1 LQPLKSPDLSTLVQ
15 LWYFEFIRGDPD
27 QPFDLEYISELLLAA
42 NFMSIEPL
50 LELSGAAFASQIREK
65 NTEQLKEL
73 FHFEGELIPVD
84 EKKIREENPW
94 ALEAPLP

>member
-1 LQPLKSPDLSTLVQ
+1 MQP
-15 LWYFEFIRGDPD
+15 WYFDFIKGDPD
-27 QPFDLEYISELLLAA
+27 HPFDLEFISEILLAA

-50 LELSGAAFASQIREK
+50 LELSGAAFASQVREK
-65 NTEQLKEL
+65 NVEELKTL
-73 FHFEGELIPVD
+73 FQFEGELIPVD

>member
-1 LQPLKSPDLSTLVQ
+1 LKTSDISTLVQ
-15 LWYFEFIRGDPD
+15 PWYFEFIRGNPD
-27 QPFDLEYISELLLAA
+27 QPFDLEFISEILLAA

-50 LELSGAAFASQIREK
+50 LELSGAAFAAQVRGK
-65 NTEQLKEL
+65 NQEELKTL
-73 FHFEGELIPVD
+73 FQFEGELVPVD

>member
-1 LQPLKSPDLSTLVQ
+1 VQP
-15 LWYFEFIRGDPD
+15 WYFDFIKGDPD
-27 QPFDLEYISELLLAA
+27 HPFDLEFISEILLAA

-50 LELSGAAFASQIREK
+50 LELSGAAFASQVREK
-65 NTEQLKEL
+65 NVEELKTL
-73 FHFEGELIPVD
+73 FQFEGELIPVD